1 MGNCTIFLA
10 YLVDLIVGDPPQ
22 IPHPVII
29 IGKLISKLEN
39 IFYGDDKSNLYKLL
53 TGGLLVSIVLLLS
66 YGFTFTLI
74 YLLNSVHPWLSWLAS
89 IWLISTTISAKG
101 LKEIGFEIKQLLEK
115 QNLPEARK
123 KVGYI
128 VGRDTENLDEK
139 EITRATVET
148 IAENIVDGITSP
160 LFYAFIGGAPLA
172 MTYRAV
178 NTMDSMLGYKNDK
191 YLYFGRIAART
202 DDVFNFIPAR
212 LTGLAI
218 ALVALLLPKFSGKQA
233 LKIFIRDSRNHP
245 SPNSGYSESAVSGA
259 LKIRLGG
266 TNYYQGQKSVRPYM
280 GDAINELTYVMISKT
295 ITIMLATS
303 CFWALIMTVLKVLG
317 V

>member
-1 MGNCTIFLA
+1 MGNCTILLA
-10 YLVDLIVGDPPQ
+10 YIVDLIVGDPPQ

-29 IGKLISKLEN
+29 IGKLISKLDN
-39 IFYGDDKSNLYKLL
+39 IFYRQAQSKGYKLF
-53 TGGLLVSIVLLLS
+53 TGGLVVAIVLLVT
-66 YGFTFTLI
+66 YGFTFAI
-74 YLLNSVHPWLSWLAS
+74 IFLLNSIHPWLSWLAS

-101 LKEIGFEIKQLLEK
+101 LKEIGFEIQKLLKE
-115 QNLPEARK
+115 QNFPEARK

-128 VGRDTENLDEK
+128 VGRDTHNLDEK
-139 EITRATVET
+139 EISRATVET
-148 IAENIVDGITSP
+148 IAENIVDGVTSP

-191 YLYFGRIAART
+191 YLYFGKIAART

-218 ALVALLLPKFSGKQA
+218 VLVALLLPKFCGQEA
-233 LKIFIRDSRNHP
+233 FKIFLRDSRNHP

-266 TNYYQGQKSVRPYM
+266 SNYYQGKKSFRPYI
-280 GDAINELTYVMISKT
+280 GDSINELTHVMIPRT
-295 ITIMLATS
+295 TTIMFATS
-303 CFWALIMTVLKVLG
+303 FFWVLTLTLLRFLG
-317 V
+317 L

>member
-1 MGNCTIFLA
+1 MSNFTILLA
-10 YLVDLIVGDPPQ
+10 YIVDLIVGDPPR

-29 IGKLISKLEN
+29 IGKLISKLDN
-39 IFYGDDKSNLYKLL
+39 FFYRNDQSNRYKLFS
-53 TGGLLVSIVLLLS
+53 GGLVVLLILFVT
-66 YGFTFTLI
+66 YGFTYSLI
-74 YLLNSVHPWLSWLAS
+74 HFLNTIHPWLSWLAS

-101 LKEIGFEIKQLLEK
+101 LKDVGLEIQKLLKEK
-115 QNLPEARK
+115 NLPEARK

-128 VGRDTENLDEK
+128 VGRDTANLDEK
-139 EITRATVET
+139 ELSRATVET
-148 IAENIVDGITSP
+148 IAENIVDGVTSP

-218 ALVALLLPKFSGKQA
+218 VLVALLLPQFSGREA
-233 LKIFIRDSRNHP
+233 LKIFLRDSKNHP

-259 LKIRLGG
+259 LKIQLGG
-266 TNYYQGQKSVRPYM
+266 TNYYQGKKSVRPYM
-280 GDAINELTYVMISKT
+280 GEPINELNHIMIPNT
-295 ITIMLATS
+295 ITIMLAAS
-303 CFWALIMTVLKVLG
+303 FFWALILTLINFLG
-317 V
+317 F

>member
-1 MGNCTIFLA
+1 MSNFTILLA
-10 YLVDLIVGDPPQ
+10 YIVDLIVGDPPR

-29 IGKLISKLEN
+29 IGKFISKLDN
-39 IFYGDDKSNLYKLL
+39 FFYRNDQSNRYKLFS
-53 TGGLLVSIVLLLS
+53 GGLVVLLILFVT
-66 YGFTFTLI
+66 YGFTYSLI
-74 YLLNSVHPWLSWLAS
+74 HFLNTIHPWLSWLAS

-101 LKEIGFEIKQLLEK
+101 LRDVGLEIQKLLKE

-128 VGRDTENLDEK
+128 VGRDTDNLDEK
-139 EITRATVET
+139 ELSRATVET
-148 IAENIVDGITSP
+148 IAENIVDGVTSP

-212 LTGLAI
+212 LTGLVI
-218 ALVALLLPKFSGKQA
+218 VFVALLLPKFSGRGA
-233 LKIFIRDSRNHP
+233 FKIFLRDSKKHP

-259 LKIRLGG
+259 LKIQLGG
-266 TNYYQGQKSVRPYM
+266 TNYYQGKKSVRPYM
-280 GDAINELTYVMISKT
+280 GEPINELTHVMIPKT

-303 CFWALIMTVLKVLG
+303 FFWVLLLTLINFLG
-317 V
+317 F